1 MSIKNVMPSIFHALH
16 PEKNKML
23 LLLFI
28 FCFIYLKGVPAL
40 VFLIIMSTTG
50 LAGAAAITATLALL
64 GPGGMIGGVITL
76 TVIGAGASVISKYGY
91 SAIITATCKKIM
103 QKDNLTQEQMCEKID
118 KYPITKGLKEKV
130 KTKIRE
136 A

>member
-1 MSIKNVMPSIFHALH
+1 MDEFVERLAGI
-16 PEKNKML
+16 
-23 LLLFI
+23 
-28 FCFIYLKGVPAL
+28 GVPAL
-40 VFLIIMSTTG
+40 VFLIIMSTSG

-64 GPGGMIGGVITL
+64 GPGGMIGGIITL
-76 TVIGAGASVISKYGY
+76 TVIGAGASVIAKYGY

-103 QKDNLTQEQMCEKID
+103 KKDNLTQEQMCEKID

>member
-1 MSIKNVMPSIFHALH
+1 MPSIFHALH

-64 GPGGMIGGVITL
+64 GPGGMIGGIITL
-76 TVIGAGASVISKYGY
+76 TVIGAGASVIAKYGY

-130 KTKIRE
+130 KAKIRE

>member
-1 MSIKNVMPSIFHALH
+1 MDEFVERLAGI
-16 PEKNKML
+16 
-23 LLLFI
+23 
-28 FCFIYLKGVPAL
+28 GVPAL

-103 QKDNLTQEQMCEKID
+103 QKDNLTQEQMYEKSD

-130 KTKIRE
+130 KAKIRE

>member
-1 MSIKNVMPSIFHALH
+1 MDEFVERLAGI
-16 PEKNKML
+16 
-23 LLLFI
+23 
-28 FCFIYLKGVPAL
+28 GVPAL

-50 LAGAAAITATLALL
+50 L
-64 GPGGMIGGVITL
+64 
-76 TVIGAGASVISKYGY
+76 AGASVISKYGY

-103 QKDNLTQEQMCEKID
+103 QKDNLTREQMCEKID

-130 KTKIRE
+130 KAKIRE

>member
-1 MSIKNVMPSIFHALH
+1 MDEFVERLAGI
-16 PEKNKML
+16 
-23 LLLFI
+23 
-28 FCFIYLKGVPAL
+28 GVPAL

-50 LAGAAAITATLALL
+50 LAGAAAITATLSLL

-76 TVIGAGASVISKYGY
+76 IVIGAGASVISKYGY

-130 KTKIRE
+130 KAKIRK

>member
-1 MSIKNVMPSIFHALH
+1 MGEFVERLAGI
-16 PEKNKML
+16 
-23 LLLFI
+23 
-28 FCFIYLKGVPAL
+28 GVSAL

-50 LAGAAAITATLALL
+50 LA
-64 GPGGMIGGVITL
+64 
-76 TVIGAGASVISKYGY
+76 GAGASVISKYGY

-103 QKDNLTQEQMCEKID
+103 QKDNLTREQMCEKID

>member
-1 MSIKNVMPSIFHALH
+1 MDEFVERLAGI
-16 PEKNKML
+16 
-23 LLLFI
+23 
-28 FCFIYLKGVPAL
+28 GVPAL

-64 GPGGMIGGVITL
+64 GPGGMIGGIITL
-76 TVIGAGASVISKYGY
+76 TVIGAGASVIAKYGY

-118 KYPITKGLKEKV
+118 KYPITNGLKEKV
-130 KTKIRE
+130 KTTIRE

>member
-1 MSIKNVMPSIFHALH
+1 MDEFVERLAGI
-16 PEKNKML
+16 
-23 LLLFI
+23 
-28 FCFIYLKGVPAL
+28 GVPAL

-103 QKDNLTQEQMCEKID
+103 QKDNLTKEQMCEKID

>member
-1 MSIKNVMPSIFHALH
+1 MDEFVERLAGIGI
-16 PEKNKML
+16 
-23 LLLFI
+23 
-28 FCFIYLKGVPAL
+28 PAL

-64 GPGGMIGGVITL
+64 GPGGMIGGIITL
-76 TVIGAGASVISKYGY
+76 TVIGAGASVIAKYGY

-103 QKDNLTQEQMCEKID
+103 EKEHLSKDEMCTRID

-130 KTKIRE
+130 KAKIK
-136 A
+136 AC